1 MNHEET
7 PLQVVRMSSELAV
20 IEIQRERKRDVCMK
34 WTSKPQK
41 GERICITLVTFAV
54 ICFSKVSHSSQ
65 YVIEPQVN
73 HSLRS

>member
-54 ICFSKVSHSSQ
+54 YLLFQSFAQQPI
-65 YVIEPQVN
+65 
-73 HSLRS
+73 RD